1 MNHLKNRYFV
11 LRHGESKANVL
22 EIILSHLK
30 DGKKEEFTL
39 SEKGVQQVGDSVKKA
54 KSNDWLDENTIIYSS
69 PFSRCKK
76 TAEIAKDILGVK
88 DEIIFDDRLRER
100 WFGELDKTHNSNYH
114 KVWSKD
120 GDNPNHKDFGSESAM
135 EVGERIVS
143 LFNDL
148 EEKYKNRN
156 ILLVSHADVLLILE
170 AHINGNS
177 PATHRSLEYLLNAEI
192 RKLN

>member
-1 MNHLKNRYFV
+1 MKKINNKYFV

-30 DGKKEEFTL
+30 DGMMEEFTL
-39 SEKGVQQVGDSVKKA
+39 SEKGEQQVRDSVKKE
-54 KSNDWLDENTIIYSS
+54 KNNGELDEKTIIYSS
-69 PFSRCKK
+69 PFSRTKK
-76 TAEIAKDILGVK
+76 TAEIAREVLGVK
-88 DEIIFDDRLRER
+88 EEITFDNRLRER

-114 KVWSKD
+114 KIWSKD

-143 LFNDL
+143 LFEDL

-156 ILLVSHADVLLILE
+156 ILLVSHADILLILQ
-170 AHINGNS
+170 AYINGNS